1 MKVFTRRRI
10 AFDHLTSQPPAL
22 KAFLGE
28 KTVEISQQ
36 LNLASRVHTA
46 QLSKGQE
53 VGKPIGESA
62 EEMRFLH
69 D

>member
-1 MKVFTRRRI
+1 MKVFTHRRI
-10 AFDHLTSQPPAL
+10 AFDHLASQPPAM
-22 KAFLGE
+22 KVFLGE

-36 LNLASRVHTA
+36 LDLASRVHAA
-46 QLSKGQE
+46 QPSEIQE

-62 EEMRFLH
+62 EEIKFLH